1 VAAPKPPRKPSRA
14 KQYAQIERISIM
26 GATSRMGPVGL
37 WVYADAYM
45 RAALALPAPEVP
57 YEPVRYYLV
66 CHSIELSLKAFL
78 SLHGATMLELSE
90 NAYGH
95 NLEAIVAAADAKGL
109 QSEIPLANGH
119 REEVCKAAVYYA
131 GKVFEYPAVG
141 EAMSGYP
148 NLPKLDVLFAAAE
161 LLVAALAQPCREAE

>member
-1 VAAPKPPRKPSRA
+1 
-14 KQYAQIERISIM
+14 M

-37 WVYADAYM
+37 WVYANAYI
-45 RAALALPAPEVP
+45 RAGLALPAPEAP
-57 YEPVRYYLV
+57 YEPVRYYLA

-90 NAYGH
+90 NAFGH
-95 NLEAIVAAADAKGL
+95 NLDAIVAAADAKGL
-109 QSEIPLANGH
+109 QLQVALTPDHRVEIS
-119 REEVCKAAVYYA
+119 KAAMYYA

-148 NLPKLDVLFAAAE
+148 GLPKLEVLFVAAE
-161 LLVAALAQPCREAE
+161 LLVSTLAQPCREAE